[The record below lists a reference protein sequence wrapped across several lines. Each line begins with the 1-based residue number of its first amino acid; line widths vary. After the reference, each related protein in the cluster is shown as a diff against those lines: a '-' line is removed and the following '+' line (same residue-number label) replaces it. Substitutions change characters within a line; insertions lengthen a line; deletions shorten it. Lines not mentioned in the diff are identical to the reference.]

1 VDRLYLVSFKGF
13 GSIMHVGER
22 IKELRTKL
30 GLTQSDLAKKV
41 GLTYTQIGRYET
53 KKAQPSSDVLQKIA
67 QALNTTNDFLM
78 NGATHEMASSQLTD
92 KELLN
97 QFKAVE
103 QLSPEDKN
111 IIKIFI
117 DAFLTK
123 RQMQKL
129 AH

>member
-1 VDRLYLVSFKGF
+1 
-13 GSIMHVGER
+13 MHVGER
-22 IKELRTKL
+22 IKELRTNL
-30 GLTQSDLAKKV
+30 GLTQTDLAKKV
-41 GLTYTQIGRYET
+41 GLTYIQVGRYET
-53 KKAQPSSDVLQKIA
+53 KKAVPSSDVLQKIA
-67 QALNTTNDFLM
+67 QTLNTTADFLM

-111 IIKIFI
+111 LIKTFI

-123 RQMQKL
+123 RQIQKL
-129 AH
+129 AQ

>member
-1 VDRLYLVSFKGF
+1 
-13 GSIMHVGER
+13 M
-22 IKELRTKL
+22 
-30 GLTQSDLAKKV
+30 
-41 GLTYTQIGRYET
+41 
-53 KKAQPSSDVLQKIA
+53 PSSDVLQKIA

-111 IIKIFI
+111 VIKIFI

-123 RQMQKL
+123 RQVQKL

>member
-1 VDRLYLVSFKGF
+1 
-13 GSIMHVGER
+13 
-22 IKELRTKL
+22 
-30 GLTQSDLAKKV
+30 
-41 GLTYTQIGRYET
+41 
-53 KKAQPSSDVLQKIA
+53 
-67 QALNTTNDFLM
+67 
-78 NGATHEMASSQLTD
+78 MASSQLTD

-103 QLSPEDKN
+103 QLSQEDKN

-123 RQMQKL
+123 RQVQKL